1 LWGYVGDGLADK
13 ILSTGQGRISN
24 MGFTTLRIAGGIAGA
39 VALLTL
45 GGCATVN
52 NTVDSVKDRAAQLA
66 QAAKAHAEAVYQRQQ
81 HYMAEHEVLKTFEDA
96 SEHSESEVL
105 KVLHAARTPTPARA
119 SADVG
124 TLNTNTVNTK
134 VTTGS
139 MHWRVEAGV
148 ISSDYGA
155 RWGKMHK
162 GIDIAA
168 DVGEPVYAVAD
179 GDVIYAGDG
188 LRGYGNVIIIQHGQH
203 LSSLYAHNSELK
215 VKQGDHVGQGTLI
228 ALMGSTGHSTGP
240 HVHFELRQGDVAVN
254 PRTLLPAASLAEA
267 SSGAALSAR
276 R

>member
-1 LWGYVGDGLADK
+1 VGERFADN

-24 MGFTTLRIAGGIAGA
+24 MGLTTLRIAGA
-39 VALLTL
+39 VAVLTL
-45 GGCATVN
+45 GGCATLN
-52 NTVDSVKDRAAQLA
+52 STVDTVKDRAALLA
-66 QAAKAHAEAVYQRQQ
+66 QAAKAHAEMVYQRQQ
-81 HYMAEHEVLKTFEDA
+81 HYLAEHEVLKTFEDA
-96 SEHSESEVL
+96 SEHSEAEVL
-105 KVLHAARTPTPARA
+105 KVLHAARTTPSAKA
-119 SADVG
+119 KSPPLVAAAPVSAD
-124 TLNTNTVNTK
+124 
-134 VTTGS
+134 GS
-139 MHWRVEAGV
+139 IHWPVEAGV

-168 DVGEPVYAVAD
+168 DVGEPVYAVAE

-203 LSSLYAHNSELK
+203 LSSLYAHNSELN

-254 PRTLLPAASLAEA
+254 PRTLLPAASLADA
-267 SSGAALSAR
+267 GAAGAALSAR